1 MSSSIVIRGAAENNL
16 RNVDLEIPRNRLVVI
31 TGLSGSGKSTLADD
45 IICREGQRRFVESL
59 SAYARQ
65 YLGRLDRPRVEHI
78 EGLSPTISIDQKTI
92 SRNPRSTVG
101 TITEIL
107 DHLRLLY
114 ARLGTP
120 HCPRCDAVIESHSVD
135 RIVEEAYLDWTGR
148 SITVCAPIVLER
160 KGEYRKELAELRD
173 QGFVR
178 VRIDG
183 EIRRLDEEISLAR
196 YERHTIEVVYDR
208 VKLTPDR
215 RTRFSESVEKA
226 VALGEGLVRL
236 LVDDEDHL
244 ISSRFSC
251 PSCRVS
257 LPELEP
263 RLFSFNSTQG
273 ACERCH
279 GLGRARLAELDAVI
293 PDPDLSLSEGA
304 IALPRKG
311 RSYAH
316 IGLTPAALIERVEEW
331 GGDGETPWRKLKPT
345 VRRRLWSGESGGSV
359 TRGRKRRHGVRP
371 GSDFPGLAPL
381 LEEAFATTGAWE
393 LMKFLPHR
401 PCPRCEG
408 SRLRPEVLAVRFRER
423 SIHEIVSLTVDEAL
437 ALFGSLELDDRESA
451 IGKTLFPEI
460 IERLQFL
467 EHVGLGYLSLARSAD
482 TLSGGEA
489 QRIRLAGQLGSGL
502 RGVLYVLDE
511 PSIGLHPRDNTAL
524 LELLRKLRDKGNS
537 VLVVEHDRE
546 TIEAADHVID
556 VGPGAG
562 VEGGMI
568 VAEGSVTAIR
578 RAPESITGR
587 YLSGRTR
594 IEVPAE
600 RRVPGR
606 QKLVV
611 RKAAMHNLKK
621 IDVTFPL
628 GVLTAVTGVSG
639 SGKST
644 LVQRVLEPAVAAHLG
659 LNTEPAGEHEK
670 ILGLQHLDRIIRI
683 DQSPIGRTPRSN
695 PGTYTK
701 VFDEIRD
708 LYASTPEAK
717 TRGYRKGR
725 FSFNVKGGRCE
736 HCGGGGRITID
747 MQFLASVEV
756 TCEEC
761 EGRRYNPETLTVK
774 WRGRSI
780 SDVLEMPIAEACE
793 FFTDLPKIHATLQT
807 LVDVGLGYVRIGQ
820 PSTTLSGGEAQRV
833 KLASELRKTATGR
846 TLYVLDEPTTG
857 LHFAD
862 VARLLECLQ
871 RLVDQGNSVIVI
883 EHNLDV
889 VKCADWVIDLG
900 PEGGAGGGRVV
911 AEGTP
916 EAVAAAGV
924 GATAAP
930 LADALADRH
939 APPLRKGRKRGAGT
953 EPEDRFVITGAR
965 EHNLKNLTVEVPRGS
980 MTVVTGPSGSG
991 KTTLAFDILF
1001 AEGQR
1006 RYVESLS
1013 TYARRFLG
1021 RLDRPDVDR
1030 VEGIAPAIA
1039 IDQSGRGG
1047 GPRSTVA
1054 TSTELHD
1061 YLRLLF
1067 ARAGT
1072 PHCLTCDA
1080 ELEATTPTTAARRIA
1095 EELGEEATYILAP
1108 VRAAGAERAP
1118 LAAEL
1123 AAEGFARIV
1132 RDGVE
1137 TRLDEV
1143 DEDADLEGAELVID
1157 RLRPAKVGRGRL
1169 AESVEEAYR
1178 RGDGEII
1185 ARTRGGE
1192 HELRFSERPS
1202 CPEGHGTLFAP
1213 LSPRLFSFNHHSG
1226 ACPECQGIGHQR
1238 DLDPELL
1245 FTDPGFPLFEGAME
1259 HRVGSWIGRKSGR
1272 VRKAIDWLR
1281 ERSRVSR
1288 STPVSEYPASL
1299 LAEILDGTGE
1309 EVIPIT
1315 YRSMR
1320 GTGRPRRVTGTT
1332 WEGLRACVRRW
1343 HLRASSDNW
1352 RSSLEERMSSQPCPA
1367 CGGGRLRPELLA
1379 VRVGGEGIADI
1390 ARRSVREALSFFNE
1404 LRLEGRGQKVV
1415 EGVHEEIVGR
1425 LRFLEAVGLG
1435 YLGLDRATE
1444 TLSGGESQR
1453 IRLATQIGSHLV
1465 GVLYVLDEPTIGLH
1479 PRDCDRLLDSL
1490 TSLRDHGNS
1499 LVVVEHDEGTME
1511 RADHIIDLGPE
1522 AGRHG
1527 GRIVSCGTPD
1537 EVRADPA
1544 SGTGR
1549 YLAGIER
1556 VGTPESRRAGDG
1568 GALEIIGARANNLRD
1583 VDIHI
1588 PTGTLTVFSGVS
1600 GSGKSSA
1607 VMDILARGLARSLHD
1622 ARTPA
1627 GPHREL
1633 RGAEAFE
1640 SLGVIDQTPLGRTPS
1655 SNAATYTGILAPIR
1669 TLFSRTPEA
1678 RTRGWGPGRFS
1689 FNVAEGRCEE
1699 CDGKGGILVEMHF
1712 LSDVWVECERCRGRR
1727 YNAETLKIRYKGLTI
1742 ADVLGLEV
1750 SAARPLFEN
1759 IPTVAPILDALEDVG
1774 LGYLPLGQSATTLSG
1789 GEAQRI
1795 QLAAELGRPPR
1806 GRKCYILDEPTTGLH
1821 FGDVRRLV
1829 RMLHRLV
1836 DRGDTVIV
1844 IEHDLDVI
1852 ANADHVIDL
1861 GPEGGDGGGTIVAVG
1876 TPEEIAACD
1885 ASHTGRYLRRRGTL
1899 LGRGDTAEAGGRS
1912 AIAR

>member
-1 MSSSIVIRGAAENNL
+1 MSSSIVIRGAAEHNL
-16 RNVDLEIPRNRLVVI
+16 KNVDLEIPRNRLVVI

-59 SAYARQ
+59 SSYARQ
-65 YLGRLDRPRVEHI
+65 YLGKLDRPKVEHI

-120 HCPRCDAVIESHSVD
+120 HCPKCDDVIESHSVD
-135 RIVEEAYLDWTGR
+135 RIVEEAYLDWPGADVM
-148 SITVCAPIVLER
+148 VCAPMILER
-160 KGEYRKELAELRD
+160 KGEYRKELGELRE

-183 EIRRLDEEISLAR
+183 EVRRLDEEITLAR

-208 VKLTPDR
+208 LKLTPDR
-215 RTRFSESVEKA
+215 RTRFAESVEKA
-226 VALGEGLVRL
+226 VALAEGLVNL
-236 LVDDEDHL
+236 IVDGTAHL

-251 PSCRVS
+251 SKCRVS

-273 ACERCH
+273 ACTRCQ
-279 GLGRARLAELDAVI
+279 GLGRARIAHFDAVV
-293 PDPDLSLSEGA
+293 PDASLPLSKAIVLPKKGKNYRYLGVAPSDLNKR
-304 IALPRKG
+304 I
-311 RSYAH
+311 
-316 IGLTPAALIERVEEW
+316 TEW
-331 GGDGETPWRKLKPT
+331 GGDPDLPIGKLSAKIRKL
-345 VRRRLWSGESGGSV
+345 LWEGEKGGEVV
-359 TRGRKRRHGVRP
+359 TGKKRRHGVKPR
-371 GSDFPGLAPL
+371 GGYPGLAAL
-381 LEEAFATTGAWE
+381 LEEAWATTGAWE

-401 PCPRCEG
+401 LCPQCEG
-408 SRLRPEVLAVRFRER
+408 TRLRPEVRAVRFRDL
-423 SIHEIVSLTVDEAL
+423 SIDQIVNFTTHEAIEFFD
-437 ALFGSLELDDRESA
+437 GLELQEKERL

-460 IERLQFL
+460 RERLEFL
-467 EHVGLGYLSLARSAD
+467 EKVGLGYLSLARSAD

-511 PSIGLHPRDNTAL
+511 PSIGLHPRDNRAL
-524 LELLRKLRDKGNS
+524 LDLLRKLRDLGNS

-562 VEGGMI
+562 SNGGMI
-568 VAEGSVTAIR
+568 VAEGTVTSIKK
-578 RAPESITGR
+578 APDSITGR
-587 YLSGRTR
+587 YLSGKER
-594 IEVPAE
+594 IEIPDT
-600 RRVPGR
+600 RRKR
-606 QKLVV
+606 TKNRLVV
-611 RKAAMHNLKK
+611 RGAAQHNLKK
-621 IDVTFPL
+621 IDVEFPL
-628 GVLTAVTGVSG
+628 GLFIALTGVSG

-644 LVQRVLEPAVAAHLG
+644 LVQRVLVPGVAKHLG
-659 LNTEPAGEHEK
+659 LGNELPGEHKK
-670 ILGLQHLDRIIRI
+670 IDGLDHIDRIIRI

-708 LYASTPEAK
+708 LFAKTPEAK
-717 TRGYRKGR
+717 TRGYQKGR

-736 HCGGGGRITID
+736 HCGGAGVISID
-747 MQFLASVEV
+747 MQFLASVV
-756 TCEEC
+756 VVCEEC
-761 EGRRYNPETLTVK
+761 DGKRYNPETLAVK
-774 WRGRSI
+774 WRGHSI
-780 SDVLEMPIAEACE
+780 ADILSLPIDEARE
-793 FFTDLPKIHATLQT
+793 FFRDIPKIHQTLEM
-807 LVDVGLGYVRIGQ
+807 LVDVGLGYVCIGQ

-833 KLASELRKTATGR
+833 KLASELKKTATGR

-862 VARLLECLQ
+862 VKRLLVCLQ
-871 RLVDQGNSVIVI
+871 RLVDQGNTVIVI

-900 PEGGAGGGRVV
+900 PEGGAGGGTVV

-916 EAVAAAGV
+916 EQVAKGGK

-930 LADALADRH
+930 LADALAGSH
-939 APPLRKGRKRGAGT
+939 APPLVKGRKRGTGV
-953 EPEDRFVITGAR
+953 EPDDRFVITGAR
-965 EHNLKNLTVEVPRGS
+965 QHNLKNLTVEVPRGK

-1021 RLDRPDVDR
+1021 RLDRPDVER

-1072 PHCLTCDA
+1072 PHCLVCDA
-1080 ELEATTPTTAARRIA
+1080 ILTATTPTTAARKIA
-1095 EELGEEATYILAP
+1095 ETLGEEPTYLIAP
-1108 VRAAGAERAP
+1108 IHRDGADRAP
-1118 LAAEL
+1118 TVSEL
-1123 AAEGFARIV
+1123 STEGFARVILDDAEV
-1132 RDGVE
+1132 R
-1137 TRLDEV
+1137 L
-1143 DEDADLEGAELVID
+1143 ADLEEETNLDDAELVVD

-1178 RGDGEII
+1178 RG
-1185 ARTRGGE
+1185 GGE
-1192 HELRFSERPS
+1192 MAARSRDGKTTLRFSERPS
-1202 CPEGHGTLFAP
+1202 CPDGHGALMEALT
-1213 LSPRLFSFNHHSG
+1213 PRLFSFNHHSG

-1238 DLDPELL
+1238 DLDFSLL
-1245 FTDPGFPLFEGAME
+1245 VQDSHLPIFEGAME
-1259 HRVGSWIGRKSGR
+1259 NRVGSWVARKSGR
-1272 VRKAIDWLR
+1272 VRKVIDWLR
-1281 ERSRVSR
+1281 DRAELKP
-1288 STPVSEYPASL
+1288 STPVDEYPKSL
-1299 LAEILDGTGE
+1299 IEEIFDGTGE
-1309 EVIPIT
+1309 EVIPVS

-1343 HLRASSDNW
+1343 HVRASSEAW
-1352 RSSLEERMSSQPCPA
+1352 RRSLEERMSSQPCAA
-1367 CGGGRLRPELLA
+1367 CHGGRLRRELLA
-1379 VRVGGEGIADI
+1379 VRVGGLGIDAI
-1390 ARRSVREALSFFNE
+1390 ARFSVTEALGFFDA
-1404 LRLEGRGQKVV
+1404 LHLAGWQQQVV
-1415 EGVHEEIVGR
+1415 EGVHQEIVGR
-1425 LRFLEAVGLG
+1425 LRFLDQVGLG
-1435 YLGLDRATE
+1435 YLSLDRGTE

-1490 TSLRDHGNS
+1490 VRLRDQGNS
-1499 LVVVEHDEGTME
+1499 LVIVEHDEGTMR
-1511 RADHIIDLGPE
+1511 RADHIIDMGPGAGRFGGEIVAEGSPE
-1522 AGRHG
+1522 A
-1527 GRIVSCGTPD
+1527 IESNPK
-1537 EVRADPA
+1537 

-1549 YLAGIER
+1549 FLAGLEV
-1556 VGTPESRRAGDG
+1556 VGVPVTRRLGNG
-1568 GALEIIGARANNLRD
+1568 GTLEVLGARAHNLKNID
-1583 VDIHI
+1583 VAI
-1588 PTGTLTVFSGVS
+1588 PTGTLTVISGVS
-1600 GSGKSSA
+1600 GSGKSSL
-1607 VMDILARGLARSLHD
+1607 VMDILSRALAQKLND
-1622 ARTPA
+1622 ARKPA
-1627 GPHREL
+1627 ASHREV
-1633 RGAEAFE
+1633 RGWQAFE

-1655 SNAATYTGILAPIR
+1655 SNAATYTGILTPIR
-1669 TLFSRTPEA
+1669 TVFSRTAEA

-1689 FNVAEGRCEE
+1689 FNVADGRCEE
-1699 CDGKGGILVEMHF
+1699 CEGKGGILVEMHF
-1712 LSDVWVECERCRGRR
+1712 LSDVWVECERCKGKR
-1727 YNAETLKIRYKGLTI
+1727 YNAETLKVRFKGATI
-1742 ADVLGLEV
+1742 ADVLAMEV
-1750 SAARPLFEN
+1750 AEAVPFFEN
-1759 IPTVAPILDALEDVG
+1759 IPLVAPILVALEETG
-1774 LGYLPLGQSATTLSG
+1774 LGYLPLGQPATTLSG

-1806 GRKCYILDEPTTGLH
+1806 GRKVYILDEPTTGLH

-1829 RMLHRLV
+1829 GMLHRLV

-1861 GPEGGDGGGTIVAVG
+1861 GPEGGDGGGEILASG
-1876 TPEEIAACD
+1876 TPEEIAAC
-1885 ASHTGRYLRRRGTL
+1885 AESHTGRYLKER
-1899 LGRGDTAEAGGRS
+1899 ACGGALS
-1912 AIAR
+1912 AH

>member
-1 MSSSIVIRGAAENNL
+1 
-16 RNVDLEIPRNRLVVI
+16 
-31 TGLSGSGKSTLADD
+31 
-45 IICREGQRRFVESL
+45 
-59 SAYARQ
+59 
-65 YLGRLDRPRVEHI
+65 
-78 EGLSPTISIDQKTI
+78 
-92 SRNPRSTVG
+92 
-101 TITEIL
+101 
-107 DHLRLLY
+107 
-114 ARLGTP
+114 
-120 HCPRCDAVIESHSVD
+120 
-135 RIVEEAYLDWTGR
+135 
-148 SITVCAPIVLER
+148 
-160 KGEYRKELAELRD
+160 
-173 QGFVR
+173 
-178 VRIDG
+178 
-183 EIRRLDEEISLAR
+183 
-196 YERHTIEVVYDR
+196 
-208 VKLTPDR
+208 
-215 RTRFSESVEKA
+215 
-226 VALGEGLVRL
+226 
-236 LVDDEDHL
+236 
-244 ISSRFSC
+244 
-251 PSCRVS
+251 
-257 LPELEP
+257 
-263 RLFSFNSTQG
+263 
-273 ACERCH
+273 
-279 GLGRARLAELDAVI
+279 
-293 PDPDLSLSEGA
+293 
-304 IALPRKG
+304 
-311 RSYAH
+311 
-316 IGLTPAALIERVEEW
+316 
-331 GGDGETPWRKLKPT
+331 
-345 VRRRLWSGESGGSV
+345 
-359 TRGRKRRHGVRP
+359 
-371 GSDFPGLAPL
+371 
-381 LEEAFATTGAWE
+381 
-393 LMKFLPHR
+393 
-401 PCPRCEG
+401 
-408 SRLRPEVLAVRFRER
+408 
-423 SIHEIVSLTVDEAL
+423 
-437 ALFGSLELDDRESA
+437 
-451 IGKTLFPEI
+451 
-460 IERLQFL
+460 
-467 EHVGLGYLSLARSAD
+467 
-482 TLSGGEA
+482 
-489 QRIRLAGQLGSGL
+489 
-502 RGVLYVLDE
+502 
-511 PSIGLHPRDNTAL
+511 
-524 LELLRKLRDKGNS
+524 
-537 VLVVEHDRE
+537 
-546 TIEAADHVID
+546 
-556 VGPGAG
+556 
-562 VEGGMI
+562 
-568 VAEGSVTAIR
+568 
-578 RAPESITGR
+578 
-587 YLSGRTR
+587 
-594 IEVPAE
+594 
-600 RRVPGR
+600 
-606 QKLVV
+606 
-611 RKAAMHNLKK
+611 
-621 IDVTFPL
+621 
-628 GVLTAVTGVSG
+628 
-639 SGKST
+639 
-644 LVQRVLEPAVAAHLG
+644 
-659 LNTEPAGEHEK
+659 
-670 ILGLQHLDRIIRI
+670 
-683 DQSPIGRTPRSN
+683 
-695 PGTYTK
+695 
-701 VFDEIRD
+701 
-708 LYASTPEAK
+708 
-717 TRGYRKGR
+717 
-725 FSFNVKGGRCE
+725 
-736 HCGGGGRITID
+736 
-747 MQFLASVEV
+747 
-756 TCEEC
+756 
-761 EGRRYNPETLTVK
+761 
-774 WRGRSI
+774 
-780 SDVLEMPIAEACE
+780 
-793 FFTDLPKIHATLQT
+793 
-807 LVDVGLGYVRIGQ
+807 
-820 PSTTLSGGEAQRV
+820 
-833 KLASELRKTATGR
+833 
-846 TLYVLDEPTTG
+846 
-857 LHFAD
+857 
-862 VARLLECLQ
+862 
-871 RLVDQGNSVIVI
+871 
-883 EHNLDV
+883 
-889 VKCADWVIDLG
+889 
-900 PEGGAGGGRVV
+900 
-911 AEGTP
+911 
-916 EAVAAAGV
+916 
-924 GATAAP
+924 
-930 LADALADRH
+930 
-939 APPLRKGRKRGAGT
+939 
-953 EPEDRFVITGAR
+953 
-965 EHNLKNLTVEVPRGS
+965 

-1123 AAEGFARIV
+1123 AAEGLARIV

-1143 DEDADLEGAELVID
+1143 DAAAALEGAELVID

-1390 ARRSVREALSFFNE
+1390 ARRSVREALSYFNE

-1511 RADHIIDLGPE
+1511 RAAHIIDLGPE

-1556 VGTPESRRAGDG
+1556 VGTPEARRAGDG

-1583 VDIHI
+1583 VDIRI

-1640 SLGVIDQTPLGRTPS
+1640 
-1655 SNAATYTGILAPIR
+1655 
-1669 TLFSRTPEA
+1669 
-1678 RTRGWGPGRFS
+1678 
-1689 FNVAEGRCEE
+1689 
-1699 CDGKGGILVEMHF
+1699 
-1712 LSDVWVECERCRGRR
+1712 
-1727 YNAETLKIRYKGLTI
+1727 
-1742 ADVLGLEV
+1742 
-1750 SAARPLFEN
+1750 
-1759 IPTVAPILDALEDVG
+1759 
-1774 LGYLPLGQSATTLSG
+1774 
-1789 GEAQRI
+1789 
-1795 QLAAELGRPPR
+1795 
-1806 GRKCYILDEPTTGLH
+1806 
-1821 FGDVRRLV
+1821 
-1829 RMLHRLV
+1829 
-1836 DRGDTVIV
+1836 
-1844 IEHDLDVI
+1844 
-1852 ANADHVIDL
+1852 
-1861 GPEGGDGGGTIVAVG
+1861 
-1876 TPEEIAACD
+1876 
-1885 ASHTGRYLRRRGTL
+1885 
-1899 LGRGDTAEAGGRS
+1899 
-1912 AIAR
+1912 